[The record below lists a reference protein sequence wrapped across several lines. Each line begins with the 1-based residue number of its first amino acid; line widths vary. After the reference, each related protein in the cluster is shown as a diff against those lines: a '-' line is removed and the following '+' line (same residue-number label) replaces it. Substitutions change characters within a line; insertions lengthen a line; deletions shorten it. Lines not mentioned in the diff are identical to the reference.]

1 MFKEVYSLIDINNPI
16 PLHLQL
22 KDVLAGE
29 INKGVH
35 KEKIPSERDLMERFS
50 VSRTTV
56 REAISHLVQEG
67 ILEKV
72 HGKGTFIS
80 QKPPV
85 HEWLDSLNSLT
96 ETVKK
101 MGMVPGS
108 TLLKSEAVLGMNYV
122 SDLLQT
128 DSLFTIERLRTADST
143 PIAIERHFYSKEIGI
158 QLAKYDLETSTIYDL
173 LENNLGIELVEAE
186 QFISCKEVSLEDAE
200 KLDIQ
205 PGSSVLCVERLI
217 TDANDQPIEYYTS
230 NFRPDMYVFRI
241 KTKRKK

>member
-1 MFKEVYSLIDINNPI
+1 MIDTNNPI

-29 INKGVH
+29 IKGGVY
-35 KEKIPSERDLMERFS
+35 KEKIPSERDLMDRFS

-67 ILEKV
+67 ILEKI

-96 ETVKK
+96 HTVQK
-101 MGMVPGS
+101 MGMTPGS
-108 TLLKSEAVLGMNYV
+108 KLLHTEIVSEPSHIA
-122 SDLLQT
+122 DLLEV
-128 DSLFTIERLRTADST
+128 DSFYSIVRLRTADST
-143 PIAIERHFYSKEIGI
+143 PIAVERHFYSKEIGN
-158 QLAKYDLETSTIYDL
+158 QLASYDLETSTIYDL
-173 LENNLGIELVEAE
+173 LENELGIELVEAE
-186 QFISCKEVSLEDAE
+186 QFISCKEVSIEDAKMLE
-200 KLDIQ
+200 V
-205 PGSSVLCVERLI
+205 PTGSSVLCVERLI
-217 TDANDQPIEYYTS
+217 TNANGEPIEYYTS